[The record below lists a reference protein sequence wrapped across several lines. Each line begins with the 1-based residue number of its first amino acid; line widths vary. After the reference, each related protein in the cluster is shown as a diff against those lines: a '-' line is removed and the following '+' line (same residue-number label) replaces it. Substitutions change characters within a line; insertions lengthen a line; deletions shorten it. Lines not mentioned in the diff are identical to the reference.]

1 VSLVALDDRL
11 DDAFVRDLIGD
22 APGADGWRLVGWEVA
37 GTLLACAW
45 LSRSAEGDVEL
56 RSVSVAQAGRDA
68 RAGHALVEALAEIV
82 NAQHLVAETDAEG
95 AGFYRTCAFEVE
107 RAGDRDGAPRFRCT
121 RSLDAT
127 PGVGLAEPLGLAGLE
142 DAIRTAWSAET
153 ADDPAGWSAD
163 NPAKDQ
169 CCVTALLVREL
180 LGGEIL
186 IANVVKDGRRLERH
200 AWNRMDSGVEIDL
213 TRSQFRAGEQLGTPR
228 VEEPLLTG
236 PRSRAYELF
245 AARVRDALG
254 L

>member
-1 VSLVALDDRL
+1 VSLVTLDERL
-11 DDAFVRDLIGD
+11 DDAVVRDLIAQ

-45 LSRSAEGDVEL
+45 LSRTADGDVEL
-56 RSVSVAQAGRDA
+56 HALSVTADARDA
-68 RAGHALVEALAEIV
+68 RTGQALVEALAEIV
-82 NAQHLVAETDAEG
+82 NAQRLVAETDAEG
-95 AGFYRTCAFEVE
+95 AGFFRTCAFEVE
-107 RAGDRDGAPRFRCT
+107 PAGERDGSPRFHCA

-127 PGVGLAEPLGLAGLE
+127 PGAELREPLGLAELE
-142 DAIRTAWSAET
+142 EAMRAAWSAET
-153 ADDPAGWSAD
+153 ADDPVSWSAD

-169 CCVTALLVREL
+169 CSVTALLVREL

-200 AWNRMDSGVEIDL
+200 AWNRLDSGIEIDL

-236 PRSRAYELF
+236 SRSRAYEVF
-245 AARVRDALG
+245 ASRVRGTLG

>member
-1 VSLVALDDRL
+1 MSLVALDDRL
-11 DDAFVRDLIGD
+11 DETVVRELIGD
-22 APGADGWRLVGWEVA
+22 ARGEDAWRLVGWEAA

-56 RSVSVAQAGRDA
+56 RSLSVAPAAPDA
-68 RAGHALVEALAEIV
+68 RAGQALVEALAEIA
-82 NAQHLVAETDAEG
+82 NGQHLVAETDAAG
-95 AGFYRTCAFEVE
+95 ADFYRTCAFEVE
-107 RAGDRDGAPRFRCT
+107 PAGERDGSPRFRCA

-127 PGVGLAEPLGLAGLE
+127 PGVALAGPLGLAELE

-153 ADDPAGWSAD
+153 AEDPSGWSAD

-169 CCVTALLVREL
+169 CAVTALLVREL

-200 AWNRMDSGVEIDL
+200 AWNRLDSGVEIDL

-236 PRSRAYELF
+236 PRSRAYEVF
-245 AARVRDALG
+245 ASRVRGALG

>member
-1 VSLVALDDRL
+1 MSLVTLHDRL
-11 DDAFVRDLIGD
+11 DDAVVRDLIAD
-22 APGADGWRLVGWEVA
+22 APGSDGWRLVGWEVA

-45 LSRSAEGDVEL
+45 LSRSANGDVEL
-56 RSVSVAQAGRDA
+56 RSLSVAPAARDA
-68 RAGHALVEALAEIV
+68 RAGHSLVEALAEIV
-82 NAQHLVAETDAEG
+82 NAQRLVAETDAEG
-95 AGFYRTCAFEVE
+95 AGFYRSCAFEVE
-107 RAGDRDGAPRFRCT
+107 RAGEREGSPRFRCT

-127 PGVGLAEPLGLAGLE
+127 PGVELAEPLGLAELE
-142 DAIRTAWSAET
+142 HAIRAAWSAET

-200 AWNRMDSGVEIDL
+200 AWNRLDSGVEIDL

-236 PRSRAYELF
+236 LRPRAYELF
-245 AARVRDALG
+245 ATRVRGALG